1 MNTNKILSIV
11 AYCLVVSLWSEAKCM
26 DNQPDILDSATVNR
40 TTNSAP
46 QNTLGTENE
55 KEKFNHNEISLRTD
69 NHNELNVETPNIYKN
84 QYDRRINKTKVF
96 TYMVAIG
103 VVAWGIYS
111 YCYPVTMDKEYLCE
125 SDDYRNW
132 FEDTCK
138 WLGGTTYFD
147 DCGLPGSLNG
157 NRIFWHEWPCR
168 LTCVCSFENPWWMH
182 GVWRFE
188 LDNNGIGEATN

>member
-1 MNTNKILSIV
+1 
-11 AYCLVVSLWSEAKCM
+11 M

-84 QYDRRINKTKVF
+84 QYDRGINKTKVF

-103 VVAWGIYS
+103 VVAGGIYS
-111 YCYPVTMDKEYLCE
+111 YCYPVTMDKEPITMYME
-125 SDDYRNW
+125 YEYDDCWTW
-132 FEDTCK
+132 FEDACK
-138 WLGGTTYFD
+138 LLGGRTFFD
-147 DCGLPGSLNG
+147 GCGVPG
-157 NRIFWHEWPCR
+157 RIRGFPVWSYPCR
-168 LTCVCSFENPWWMH
+168 ITTVTCVESNFWPSDE
-182 GVWRFE
+182 
-188 LDNNGIGEATN
+188 